1 MTKEIVMSHREMRR
15 SHQEL
20 TSDDTLEILKTGKV
34 AVVAVSGDN
43 GYPYAVPV
51 NYVYDSG
58 NIYFHSAPQGHKID
72 AIARNSK
79 CSVCIVDKDGI
90 IPAEFTSYFRSVI
103 AFGIAEVVSDT
114 GIKIEVIKRLC
125 EKYCPGFDPAEEI
138 YKSLSRVAIIRIRI
152 EHATGKQAIELTRQ

>member
-1 MTKEIVMSHREMRR
+1 M
-15 SHQEL
+15 
-20 TSDDTLEILKTGKV
+20 
-34 AVVAVSGDN
+34 
-43 GYPYAVPV
+43 PV

-79 CSVCIVDKDGI
+79 CSVCIVDKDEI

-125 EKYCPGFDPAEEI
+125 EKYCPEFDPAEEI